1 MLPLNVHCICSM
13 NEKTAILLVN
23 LGTPDSPS
31 VSDVRKYLSEFLND
45 PRVIDIAWLP
55 RKLLVN
61 GIIVPFRS
69 PKSARIYKQLWTSN
83 GSPLLYYSLRV
94 KELLQQ
100 RFLNQNVVVELAM
113 RYQHPSISSVLQKMK
128 KEGYAKIIVFPMFPQ
143 YASSTTGTAFQKIM
157 EEIGKWWVIPSLH
170 FVAQYYHNETFI
182 KAFAEQGKKYLLEE
196 FEHILFSFH
205 GLPLRHLNK
214 NYEDG
219 KPCSEHNCDI
229 EVNENN
235 AFCYKAT
242 CYETARLIAFYLNI
256 PKEKYSVAFQSRLG
270 KDPWIEPY
278 ADQLIA
284 EKAKQGIKKMLVFS
298 PAFTADC
305 LETNIEIGV
314 EYKEIF
320 IQHGGTSFQL
330 VESLNDSPLWID
342 AIEKMVRKFL

>member
-113 RYQHPSISSVLQKMK
+113 RYQHPSISSVQPL
-128 KEGYAKIIVFPMFPQ
+128 
-143 YASSTTGTAFQKIM
+143 
-157 EEIGKWWVIPSLH
+157 L
-170 FVAQYYHNETFI
+170 
-182 KAFAEQGKKYLLEE
+182 YLLKQQV
-196 FEHILFSFH
+196 FYFSHF
-205 GLPLRHLNK
+205 
-214 NYEDG
+214 
-219 KPCSEHNCDI
+219 
-229 EVNENN
+229 
-235 AFCYKAT
+235 
-242 CYETARLIAFYLNI
+242 
-256 PKEKYSVAFQSRLG
+256 
-270 KDPWIEPY
+270 
-278 ADQLIA
+278 
-284 EKAKQGIKKMLVFS
+284 
-298 PAFTADC
+298 
-305 LETNIEIGV
+305 
-314 EYKEIF
+314 
-320 IQHGGTSFQL
+320 
-330 VESLNDSPLWID
+330 
-342 AIEKMVRKFL
+342 